1 LQFLG
6 RKIAVFIGFFYRSDD
21 FLISFLIFVLEIIG
35 KNNLL
40 TCKRMKKFFYGVV
53 IILILCTSCVT
64 KKKYLLAEN
73 GRLEAL
79 NLIDLLNDN
88 LGSCED
94 ENDKQSL
101 RIQKLIADTTELGKS
116 IRYCQSMLTSN
127 ISEKEKLSA
136 MLDQEMSELRKKEQ
150 TINELQ
156 DMIRA
161 QNERVQALLNSVKN
175 ALLGFSSD
183 ELSVH
188 EKDGKVYVAMSDKLL
203 FQSGS
208 ALVDKRG
215 KEALAKLATVLKA
228 QTDIDVMIEGHTDN
242 KPINTVQFKD
252 NWDLSVIRAT
262 SVVRILTKDYGIQP
276 LQIQPSGRGEYLP
289 VATNETAEGRSRN
302 RRTEIIISPKLE
314 KLFDLL
320 R

>member
-1 LQFLG
+1 M
-6 RKIAVFIGFFYRSDD
+6 RKI
-21 FLISFLIFVLEIIG
+21 L
-35 KNNLL
+35 
-40 TCKRMKKFFYGVV
+40 YGGV

-73 GRLEAL
+73 GRLDAL
-79 NLIDLLNDN
+79 NLIDVLNDN
-88 LGSCED
+88 LGKCED
-94 ENDKQSL
+94 ENDRQSA
-101 RIQKLIADTTELGKS
+101 RIRGLLTDTTELGKS
-116 IRYCQSMLTSN
+116 LRYCQSMLSSN
-127 ISEKEKLSA
+127 ISEKEKISA
-136 MLDQEMSELRKKEQ
+136 MLDREMAELRKKEQ

-161 QNERVQALLNSVKN
+161 QNEKVQALLNNIKN
-175 ALLGFSSD
+175 ALMGFSSD

-215 KEALAKLATVLKA
+215 KEALSKLAEVLKV

-262 SVVRILTKDYGIQP
+262 SVVRILTKEYGIKP
-276 LQIQPSGRGEYLP
+276 LQIQPSGRGEFMP
-289 VATNETAEGRSRN
+289 VATNETTEGRSRN

-314 KLFDLL
+314 QLLDLL
-320 R
+320 NSSL